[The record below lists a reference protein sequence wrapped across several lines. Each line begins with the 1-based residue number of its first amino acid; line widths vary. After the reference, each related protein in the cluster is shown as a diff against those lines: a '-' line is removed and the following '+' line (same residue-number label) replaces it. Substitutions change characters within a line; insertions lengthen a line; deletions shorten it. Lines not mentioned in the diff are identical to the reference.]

1 MTWWKNRSIRFRLT
15 LSYSALF
22 VFGAVILLAI
32 NFALLTSRL
41 DRGTQ
46 DLRPGARRPP
56 SLVVSR
62 ERQLRDQV
70 RDEAR
75 ESTLV
80 VSGIA
85 LGVATLVSFGTG
97 WIVSGRMLRPVHEI
111 TDAAR
116 DLSEHNLDR
125 RIALAGPDD
134 ELKELADT
142 FDSMLARL
150 DHAFEGQKEFVA
162 NASHELRT
170 PLTLIRTEVDV
181 ALDNPDLDRAE
192 FDDTLVAVRRAV
204 ERSQALIGR
213 LLVLAR
219 AEGGIGD
226 DSVDLATATQA
237 VLDDLDAKAS
247 ERGLELRSE
256 LVPAQ
261 IEGDATLI
269 ERLVANLVE
278 NTIRYNVDG
287 GWIRVETGP
296 VDDGRG
302 GRGAGSTGAGG
313 VSAGSRGGFV
323 SVVNSGPVVSPEEVD
338 DLFERFKRREKSRD
352 RRTGGFGLGLAIVKS
367 VATVHGATI
376 DAQAPPE
383 GGLSVRVTF
392 PAA

>member
-1 MTWWKNRSIRFRLT
+1 MSWWKNRSIRFRLT

-41 DRGTQ
+41 DSGTRDLHRG
-46 DLRPGARRPP
+46 GRRPP
-56 SLVVSR
+56 ESVVNR
-62 ERQLRDQV
+62 ERDLRNQV

-75 ESTLV
+75 QSALV

-85 LGVATLVSFGTG
+85 LGVATLVSFGAG
-97 WIVSGRMLRPVHEI
+97 WVVSGRMLRPVHEI

-116 DLSEHNLDR
+116 DLSEHNLDH
-125 RIALAGPDD
+125 RIALVGPDD

-150 DHAFEGQKEFVA
+150 DDAFKGQKEFVA

-192 FDDTLVAVRRAV
+192 FDDTLLAVRSAV

-219 AEGGIGD
+219 AEGGVGD
-226 DSVDLATATQA
+226 DGVDLAAATRA
-237 VLDDLDAKAS
+237 VLDDLAVKAS
-247 ERGLELRSE
+247 GRGLELRSE
-256 LVPAQ
+256 LEQSQ
-261 IEGDATLI
+261 IAGDATLI

-278 NTIRYNVDG
+278 NAIRYNVDG
-287 GWIRVETGP
+287 GWVRVETGSLAAA
-296 VDDGRG
+296 DSGDTEYGSAGR
-302 GRGAGSTGAGG
+302 
-313 VSAGSRGGFV
+313 VSAGRGFV